1 MDPAKVQMLV
11 NQLNGKLE
19 RQKQA
24 VLRTEAEIKILTDFA
39 SRQAELPLST
49 PASTSAGKR

>member
-1 MDPAKVQMLV
+1 MDAAKVQMLV